1 MIIEFFG
8 LPFSGKTILS
18 SKLKNSYSKR
28 KKITNYTEITFF
40 HLYSLKKI
48 NLFEYKILKKI
59 EYEREFSSD
68 RYKRNIFSKLLK
80 SFLFKILNK
89 EKIQKKIDEL
99 FDLHKKEYLDYLNFL
114 KQKVS
119 DNPNKSNYL
128 NSNRIKHLIIGHSLN
143 KKYNNFISINSEGFL
158 QICLSLLIRIKMD
171 LNDIKKYLS
180 LCPSINYVFVT
191 ISERKEKKKLIKFL
205 KQRNNKFLFDKT
217 FIKNF
222 FFTIKYI
229 KYLKGRDV
237 NLVYKMNFQ
246 EIKNNM
252 EKNRLV

>member
-28 KKITNYTEITFF
+28 KKITNYREITFF

-48 NLFEYKILKKI
+48 NLFEYEILKKI
-59 EYEREFSSD
+59 
-68 RYKRNIFSKLLK
+68 K
-80 SFLFKILNK
+80 SFFFKILNK

-99 FDLHKKEYLDYLNFL
+99 FELHKKEYLDYLNFL